1 VKTLDLPISTLAY
14 IGDAVYELQIRL
26 SLLKSCPAKA
36 GPLHSEVIKLVN
48 AEAQAEALQ
57 LVLPFL
63 TESESQI
70 VKRAANQSVPSARN
84 VDPADYRQATAFEA
98 LIGYLYLEEDF
109 ERLFDI
115 LSKANPDIEF
125 NGSGTI

>member
-26 SLLKSCPAKA
+26 SLLKLYSAKA

-57 LVLPFL
+57 LVLPYL
-63 TESESQI
+63 SESEVQV
-70 VKRAANQSVPSARN
+70 VKRAGNLSVPSARN
-84 VDPADYRQATAFEA
+84 VDPADYRQATAFET
-98 LIGYLYLEEDF
+98 LIGYIYLEGDT
-109 ERLFDI
+109 ERLLDL
-115 LSKANPDIEF
+115 LSKANPDLEF
-125 NGSGTI
+125 DTL